1 MGCFFTAKK
10 GFCGIIEFNIIS
22 LEDEEKAMYL
32 DYTYVIYVLPAIL
45 LSLIAQA
52 MVKGRFAKFNQV
64 ASKRG
69 ITGAQ
74 AAAILMR
81 ANGINDVKIAHI
93 RGNLTDNYNPS
104 TKVLS
109 LSDSTYASTSIAAIG
124 VAAHETGHAIQHD
137 VGYGPLAFRRVLV
150 PVANIGSRFGP
161 LLAIL
166 GIVIGNVAQAQEYIP
181 LSICQL
187 VTDIGLLLFAASV
200 LFYIVT
206 LPVEFNASRRALKI
220 LKETGTLEADEL
232 GGVRKVLWAAAMT
245 YVASALTAIGSLL
258 RLLVLTGKRRR

>member
-1 MGCFFTAKK
+1 
-10 GFCGIIEFNIIS
+10 
-22 LEDEEKAMYL
+22 MYF

-109 LSDSTYASTSIAAIG
+109 LSD
-124 VAAHETGHAIQHD
+124 
-137 VGYGPLAFRRVLV
+137 
-150 PVANIGSRFGP
+150 
-161 LLAIL
+161 
-166 GIVIGNVAQAQEYIP
+166 
-181 LSICQL
+181 
-187 VTDIGLLLFAASV
+187 
-200 LFYIVT
+200 
-206 LPVEFNASRRALKI
+206 
-220 LKETGTLEADEL
+220 
-232 GGVRKVLWAAAMT
+232 
-245 YVASALTAIGSLL
+245 
-258 RLLVLTGKRRR
+258 